1 MWKCPNC
8 QRSFKTKNQW
18 HSCVIVNIDSIF
30 SERPKIIRE
39 LYEELFI
46 KCASFVRIKID
57 TTLSCIYFT
66 DKNRFLVIKPQK
78 SGLIIE
84 FILNRREDIFPV
96 IKIVQISKNQF
107 AHRLKLE
114 SSENIN
120 DQMIGWIKEAYD
132 LKNK

>member
-1 MWKCPNC
+1 M
-8 QRSFKTKNQW
+8 
-18 HSCVIVNIDSIF
+18 
-30 SERPKIIRE
+30 
-39 LYEELFI
+39 YEELLI

-57 TTLSCIYFT
+57 TTLSCIYFI

-84 FILNRREDIFPV
+84 FILDRREDIFPV

-114 SSENIN
+114 SREDIN
-120 DQMIGWIKEAYD
+120 DQMIGWIKEAHD
-132 LKNK
+132 LKKK